1 MIQFEASSGLCNR
14 MRGIASAYNLA
25 KKYHTE
31 LEIIWQLNKALNCRF
46 EQLFEVPEGIRI
58 RNVRVNRLS
67 RRINRILSKKLSDV
81 AFENV
86 TGKNLPEIKEAIKK
100 NQKVFIATPHQF
112 ANVDSYKIFK
122 PVEEIMNKAEKIIPK
137 GSQYVGFHIRRGDN
151 IRSIQMSPTELFI
164 DKMDELLDQG
174 VNKFFLSTDSKS
186 EEDKLKKRFEDH
198 IITTGNKV
206 LNRKSQQGIKDALL
220 DLVCLSRSAE
230 IYGSYWSS
238 FSETAA
244 LWNGVS
250 KLTVL
255 TNEK

>member
-1 MIQFEASSGLCNR
+1 
-14 MRGIASAYNLA
+14 
-25 KKYHTE
+25 
-31 LEIIWQLNKALNCRF
+31 
-46 EQLFEVPEGIRI
+46 
-58 RNVRVNRLS
+58 
-67 RRINRILSKKLSDV
+67 
-81 AFENV
+81 
-86 TGKNLPEIKEAIKK
+86 
-100 NQKVFIATPHQF
+100 
-112 ANVDSYKIFK
+112 
-122 PVEEIMNKAEKIIPK
+122 MNKAEKIIPK
-137 GSQYVGFHIRRGDN
+137 GSRYVGFHIRRGDN

-164 DKMDELLDQG
+164 DKMDELLGQG
-174 VNKFFLSTDSKS
+174 VKKFFLSTDSKS